1 VFLDNIEVDINGVP
15 HVWTSATD
23 NGNGGTT
30 SANTTLTADQLQQ
43 QLGFPLVDL
52 LH

>member
-1 VFLDNIEVDINGVP
+1 MVKLGGLDRRWRRDSRD
-15 HVWTSATD
+15 TTTD
-23 NGNGGTT
+23 HGNGGTT
-30 SANTTLTADQLQQ
+30 SANTTSTADQLQQ

>member
-1 VFLDNIEVDINGVP
+1 MEEGIRDTTTE
-15 HVWTSATD
+15 

-30 SANTTLTADQLQQ
+30 SAYTTLTADQLQQ